1 MFKKL
6 FRRKAEKTTREIAHA
21 DGLTRIRVYAVDGF
35 HTVENLH
42 NVHDSG
48 DCLIFCGQSS
58 VIVSKAN
65 FIKAVV
71 MND

>member
-6 FRRKAEKTTREIAHA
+6 FRRKTKRNVRQIAHA
-21 DGLTRIRVYAVDGF
+21 DGATRMRVYAIDGF
-35 HTVENLH
+35 HTVDGLSSVE
-42 NVHDSG
+42 DSG

-58 VIVSKAN
+58 VIVNKSQ